1 MALKLITETNF
12 TDVKTVLEDILT
24 EDQTTIV
31 GKCWYIT
38 GPFLQGNIKNKNGR
52 IYPVE
57 ILEKE
62 VSRYNREF
70 INQNRALG
78 ELGHPQGPTINLD
91 RVSHQFIDLHRE
103 GNDFVGKAK
112 ILSSQEHGKKVA
124 GFLSEGIKLG
134 ISSRGMG
141 SLRNVN
147 GIDQVQNDY
156 FLATAGDIVLDP
168 SAPNAFVN
176 GIYEKAEWVW
186 DNGILVER
194 FIQNT
199 KNELDKKLDE
209 EKILVAFDQFLKFG
223 NNRKS

>member
-1 MALKLITETNF
+1 MKLITETNF
-12 TDVKTVLEDILT
+12 SDVKTTSEDILT
-24 EDQTTIV
+24 EDNSTVI

-57 ILEKE
+57 ILQKE
-62 VSRYNREF
+62 VSRYNVEF
-70 INQNRALG
+70 ISQNRALG

-91 RVSHQFIDLHRE
+91 RVSHQFVDLHRE

-112 ILSSQEHGKKVA
+112 ILSAQDHGRKVA

-156 FLATAGDIVLDP
+156 YLATAGDIVLDP

-186 DNGILVER
+186 DNGILVEH
-194 FIQNT
+194 FIHDV
-199 KNELDKKLDE
+199 KKELDKKLDE
-209 EKILVAFDQFLKFG
+209 GKILAAFDQFLRFG
-223 NNRKS
+223 NN